1 MTTRLDPRVLDVAQ
15 FAMPAASRA
24 KGVAEGLPAA
34 VRDAA
39 VAAYGPGAT
48 ASNVIKPKGGNW
60 LAGGVENRVGELKRK
75 TAGGSDPADALR
87 GMRETYPPE
96 TTDPALLERQ
106 RPIMDRLGHDVA
118 LNQWI
123 EKQLSR
129 YVKNE
134 MGTPEDPIR
143 ALADRGVSHVSGDP
157 ELNDLLNENYNISSV
172 QKRRADAGFPPE
184 GLAQTELGK
193 GWEGLA
199 DSVIG
204 SRTAGEYVADPQ
216 FSVYGGFPLQASTRG
231 IAQSHIDA
239 LTNLAKTEP
248 GIAENLRKFPLSI
261 VETGEVQ
268 KNPWL
273 TKVDKNTPVYDYM
286 GANNLLGFEHLVDE
300 LRNATNPA
308 SGLPRELLLKPE
320 SLGKLSVPQA
330 VERVAKIN
338 EWRAAQKAEGD
349 LARAMNPATKL
360 HKEYPEGYSWYELKS
375 PDAPPKGWTVDDTN
389 WIDPQ
394 GGVWGDLTYKTKALE
409 DALKYEGEQMGHCV
423 GGYCPDVSEGRS
435 RIYSLRDKKGRPHVT
450 IEVGGPDDTSPFNR
464 LPDALQLELHNR
476 AHKLHPEIEGGGWPL
491 DFNESNYEKTIYK
504 LMEEPKYQEA
514 LQQSNPIALNIR
526 QIKGKQNRAPSPEY
540 LPYVQDFVRSGKW
553 GEIGDSRNAGLR
565 RYGDVFNVNEQR
577 AIEAT
582 GEVVPEHEWLTGEDI
597 QRLHN
602 IITPEGKRLKYDA
615 SGNIIGGDSDSGMK
629 RGGAVKKRC
638 CDVSQD
644 AMQIAVMNKRL
655 KGK

>member
-1 MTTRLDPRVLDVAQ
+1 
-15 FAMPAASRA
+15 
-24 KGVAEGLPAA
+24 
-34 VRDAA
+34 
-39 VAAYGPGAT
+39 
-48 ASNVIKPKGGNW
+48 
-60 LAGGVENRVGELKRK
+60 
-75 TAGGSDPADALR
+75 
-87 GMRETYPPE
+87 
-96 TTDPALLERQ
+96 
-106 RPIMDRLGHDVA
+106 MDRLGRDVA

-157 ELNDLLNENYNISSV
+157 LFGDLLNENYNISSV

-204 SRTAGEYVADPQ
+204 SRTAGDYVADPQ

-268 KNPWL
+268 KNPWM
-273 TKVDKNTPVYDYM
+273 TKVDKSTPVYDYM

-300 LRNATNPA
+300 LRNATNHA

-338 EWRAAQKAEGD
+338 EWRAAQKAEAD

-409 DALKYEGEQMGHCV
+409 DSLKYEGEQMGHCV
-423 GGYCPDVSEGRS
+423 GGYCPDVASGKS
-435 RIYSLRDKKGRPHVT
+435 RIFSLRDAKGKPHVT
-450 IEVGGPDDTSPFNR
+450 VETQPKDLATAFGN
-464 LPDALQLELHNR
+464 LPDEERFAIAQKVKDEYF
-476 AHKLHPEIEGGGWPL
+476 GGAMPGSSSESKYYDLL
-491 DFNESNYEKTIYK
+491 DQEYIK
-504 LMEEPKYQEA
+504 KYG
-514 LQQSNPIALNIR
+514 NPPDSIK
-526 QIKGKQNRAPSPEY
+526 QIKGKGNAAPNEEY

-553 GEIGDSRNAGLR
+553 SKIGDSRNAGLR

-582 GEVVPEHEWLTGEDI
+582 GEAVPEHEWLTGEDI

-602 IITPEGKRLKYDA
+602 IITPEGKRLKYDS